1 MNEDELESQE
11 LAQIITGEDAI
22 AYFAKSGSVS
32 KTKHHG
38 SFLRDSERSWL
49 RLLYANRVESERFA
63 PYELQVVAEDKAFA
77 FFKRCFSRK
86 RGESGI
92 LHDFGHRP

>member
-1 MNEDELESQE
+1 MQVNEDELESQE

-63 PYELQVVAEDKAFA
+63 PYELQVVAEDKVNPEYFTISATGPDSLRA
-77 FFKRCFSRK
+77 SV
-86 RGESGI
+86 S
-92 LHDFGHRP
+92 